1 MRKAELE
8 STFSIVVDQMEYNS
22 VVSAIRDRWR
32 KLIKNQSVSF
42 NDKKIYVH
50 LNGVKKSVDKLK
62 CREIYRFLISKIKK
76 QPTAVK
82 QWAEVYDISE
92 HEWETIFSL
101 PFKICIETDLQTF
114 QYKIINRFFP
124 CNYTL
129 SIWYSEISNMCQ
141 YCCKEVYTL
150 VHYFVYCADV
160 VIFWRQFGKM
170 WKRIF
175 EFWFPLREVDIIF
188 GVWSEI
194 GDGNIDTLNYCILFA
209 KFYIYQTKRNGDK
222 IFFLKFLHMLKNRKF
237 PHSAEYVQG

>member
-1 MRKAELE
+1 M
-8 STFSIVVDQMEYNS
+8 
-22 VVSAIRDRWR
+22 
-32 KLIKNQSVSF
+32 
-42 NDKKIYVH
+42 
-50 LNGVKKSVDKLK
+50 
-62 CREIYRFLISKIKK
+62 
-76 QPTAVK
+76 
-82 QWAEVYDISE
+82 
-92 HEWETIFSL
+92 

-141 YCCKEVYTL
+141 YCCKEVDAL

-188 GVWSEI
+188 GVRSEI

-222 IFFLKFLHMLKNRKF
+222 IFFLKFLHMLKNRIEVFEAMYISQNKYEQF
-237 PHSAEYVQG
+237 LIKWSELYDNL